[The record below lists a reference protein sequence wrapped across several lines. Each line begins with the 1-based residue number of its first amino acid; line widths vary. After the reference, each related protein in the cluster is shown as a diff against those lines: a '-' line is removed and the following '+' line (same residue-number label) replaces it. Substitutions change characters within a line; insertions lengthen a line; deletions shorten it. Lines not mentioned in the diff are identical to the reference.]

1 MKLVAV
7 LVLALCVGSQVRA
20 AGPLKTFDDLD
31 AAGIGKGYRVPPSQT
46 IDYNALMNNLNSLP
60 EPPKRELGPI
70 DRWRFE
76 SCQSDAAKAPT
87 ELGVKA
93 GLRVCREKF
102 GQ

>member
-1 MKLVAV
+1 MKIAAV
-7 LVLALCVGSQVRA
+7 LVLALCAGGQALAQKGGNNQNFTMEDFLRA
-20 AGPLKTFDDLD
+20 
-31 AAGIGKGYRVPPSQT
+31 GYRIRPEPPPEPPP
-46 IDYNALMNNLNSLP
+46 P

>member
-1 MKLVAV
+1 MKVAAV
-7 LVLALCVGSQVRA
+7 LVLALCVSGQALAQKGNNSQNFTMEDVLRS
-20 AGPLKTFDDLD
+20 
-31 AAGIGKGYRVPPSQT
+31 GYRMPPGQT
-46 IDYNALMNNLNSLP
+46 IDYDALMNGLNSLP
-60 EPPKRELGPI
+60 DPPKRELGPI

>member
-1 MKLVAV
+1 MRIAV
-7 LVLALCVGSQVRA
+7 VLALALCVGGQVRA

-31 AAGIGKGYRVPPSQT
+31 AAGIGKGYQRPPPPE
-46 IDYNALMNNLNSLP
+46 SLPP

>member
-1 MKLVAV
+1 MKVVAV
-7 LVLALCVGSQVRA
+7 LVLALCAGGQALAQKGDNKEFDKAMEQVNRLIA
-20 AGPLKTFDDLD
+20 Q
-31 AAGIGKGYRVPPSQT
+31 GYRVQPAPEPPP
-46 IDYNALMNNLNSLP
+46 P